1 MIQSKYTGSQTTNNM
16 YLRFTDADP
25 DFYAGGDRPL
35 ISIQSQQTK
44 KFKYFMPST
53 ITTVTTGDRYSK
65 LTYST
70 TPTYNELGNLLGVI
84 QVGTTDFPFGFYDLV
99 IYKNSSNA
107 NLDPANVSVVLYTGL
122 FNLISTTA
130 ATQYTEYTT
139 NDSDTESVYLT
150 I

>member
-1 MIQSKYTGSQTTNNM
+1 
-16 YLRFTDADP
+16 
-25 DFYAGGDRPL
+25 
-35 ISIQSQQTK
+35 
-44 KFKYFMPST
+44 MPTT
-53 ITTVTTGDRYSK
+53 ITTLATGDRYTQ

-84 QVGTTDFPFGFYDLV
+84 QVGTTDFPFGFYDIV

-122 FNLISTTA
+122 FNLKSTTA